1 MEFVWGEEMDPKIT
15 KYYGLGWVGG
25 MPFTEL
31 RRKEEQPFGENENHG
46 IVMFVGMKISS

>member
-1 MEFVWGEEMDPKIT
+1 MDPEVA
-15 KYYGLGWVGG
+15 KYCGLSWDDG

-46 IVMFVGMKISS
+46 IVTFVDM